1 MRYLYGDSVPFPPQY
16 DFLAALDVFC
26 NEAARIVRLEAEG
39 GALQQSADAG
49 AMSRQLGVEEL
60 EVFHREAIGALR
72 DGAADSNTPLIADY
86 VRQLTELAE
95 RLVDDVGRV
104 SLATSDREKSQA
116 RGEMDRRRVEVR
128 DALEK
133 LLVAVRLPV
142 RDTQIR
148 MTAVDGRNDFGGI
161 FTHEDGML
169 VATFTLGGDED
180 EAWRTLRRVRDV
192 VEGVTLPVGVKR
204 SIFKRTV
211 AAETI
216 SLDDYIIGG
225 FELRDDF
232 AEIRLRKKPEQP
244 DSLVLR
250 VRRQEDRVIAEVHY
264 PDDAEADGLAPVLDT
279 VSAAEL
285 ERVWQLLRSACAPV
299 LSKKRRLVSLVLGGN
314 DVLGADLGSGVV
326 ALVVKSVAPVVAEVA
341 RRSPNAQELSLK
353 VENDLGRREEIY
365 LRKAQLAAA
374 LVTVPAGARAV
385 FEPLGLLGD
394 AEAPAVSTRSPP

>member
-26 NEAARIVRLEAEG
+26 TEASRIVRLEAEG
-39 GALQQSADAG
+39 TALREAADAG
-49 AMSRQLGVEEL
+49 AAERQRGVEEL
-60 EVFHREAIGALR
+60 EVFHREALGALR
-72 DGAADSNTPLIADY
+72 DGATDASTPLVLDY
-86 VRQLTELAE
+86 VRQLEGLAD
-95 RLVDDVGRV
+95 RIVDDVGRV
-104 SLATSDREKSQA
+104 SLSTSEREKASA
-116 RGEMDRRRVEVR
+116 RSEMERHRASVR
-128 DALEK
+128 DALER

-142 RDTQIR
+142 RDTQIT
-148 MTAVDGRNDFGGI
+148 MSAVDGRNDFGGI
-161 FTHEDGML
+161 FTHEDGLL

-180 EAWRTLRRVRDV
+180 EAWRAVRRVRDIA
-192 VEGVTLPVGVKR
+192 EGVSLPVGVKR

-216 SLDDYIIGG
+216 SLDEYVIGG

-232 AEIRLRKKPEQP
+232 AEIRLRKKAEQP

-250 VRRQEDRVIAEVHY
+250 VRRVEDQVIAEVHY

-279 VSAAEL
+279 LSAAEL

-299 LSKKRRLVSLVLGGN
+299 LSRKKRLVSLVLGGN
-314 DVLGADLGSGVV
+314 DVFDGDLGSDVVSLIVRVV
-326 ALVVKSVAPVVAEVA
+326 APIVAEVA
-341 RRSPNAQELSLK
+341 RRSPNASELSLK

-365 LRKAQLAAA
+365 LKKAQLAAA
-374 LVTVPAGARAV
+374 LVTVPAASRAV

-394 AEAPAVSTRSPP
+394 AEPKPLSTRFPP